1 MHERAERRWG
11 QRKATNSH
19 LLSAVEVPVESPGD
33 IVLSTAG
40 AVLLG
45 VVGSRLV
52 GGCRNLGCRSVVVV
66 VLWLLVQRIHWMEL
80 LVAVQSVQAFPLV
93 VGSVTSS
100 TLTQL
105 LEAAE

>member
-1 MHERAERRWG
+1 MRGLHEQVERRWG

-19 LLSAVEVPVESPGD
+19 LLSAVEVLVESPGD

-52 GGCRNLGCRSVVVV
+52 GVCCNLGYRSVAVVV
-66 VLWLLVQRIHWMEL
+66 
-80 LVAVQSVQAFPLV
+80 S
-93 VGSVTSS
+93 
-100 TLTQL
+100 
-105 LEAAE
+105 